1 MILVVNH
8 DTVHRS
14 TVTAGAIL
22 SSGRHHWERAAR
34 PRPVS
39 LRGRRRV
46 WRVGVEFRITGITW
60 LGVVGDA
67 SGVFD

>member
-1 MILVVNH
+1 
-8 DTVHRS
+8 
-14 TVTAGAIL
+14 
-22 SSGRHHWERAAR
+22 
-34 PRPVS
+34 VS